1 MSLTRWIPRSSLA
14 SYHNELDRFFDSFF
28 RPTYEEESSLS
39 AFKPAVDIEEN
50 DKEFNVTAEL
60 PGIKKEDVKVSI
72 KDNLLSISGEKKQET
87 KVKEKNYNRTE
98 RIFGSFQRCFRLPEM
113 VNQDNISAEFKDGIL
128 NIAIPKLKEAVSK
141 QIEIK
146 VK

>member
-1 MSLTRWIPRSSLA
+1 MTLTRWIPRSSLVG
-14 SYHNELDRFFDSFF
+14 YHDEFDRLFNLFFS
-28 RPTYEEESSLS
+28 PTYEEESSLS
-39 AFKPAVDIEEN
+39 AFKPVVDIEEN
-50 DKEFNVTAEL
+50 DKEFNVGVEL
-60 PGIKKEDVKVSI
+60 PGIKKEDVKVNI
-72 KDNLLSISGEKKQET
+72 KDNLLSISGEKKQDT

-113 VNQDNISAEFKDGIL
+113 VNQDSVSAEFKDGIL
-128 NIAIPKLKEAVSK
+128 NIVIPKLKEAVSK